1 MIDFIKKHKT
11 IILVILGTIL
21 SISTTCLLLSIFP
34 RPCEEQELHIG
45 DKIYGYRNMNRC
57 KTFSC
62 FTYLNKVDDK
72 YELKFVQYYDNNAYE
87 FTYNLC
93 QEDYIY
99 LYCDKIPANQIELKI
114 CVNESNKSI
123 IIKNEDLINRRI
135 TKEEKKKL
143 KKSNKTNRP

>member
-1 MIDFIKKHKT
+1 MIDFKKKHKT

-45 DKIYGYRNMNRC
+45 DKIYGYRNMNRW

-62 FTYLNKVDDK
+62 LISLNKVDDQ
-72 YELKFVQYYDNNAYE
+72 YEIKFVQYYDNNAYE

-93 QEDYIY
+93 QEDFIY
-99 LYCDKIPANQIELKI
+99 LYYDKLPANQIELKI
-114 CVNESNKSI
+114 YVNESNNSI
-123 IIKNEDLINRRI
+123 IIKNEDLINRKMI
-135 TKEEKKKL
+135 KEEKKKL
-143 KKSNKTNRP
+143 KKSNKTKQP